1 MSIRTRLALGI
12 VAVAVVLA
20 VPLLMA
26 LRSLER
32 LHDETS
38 QLEDRE
44 FAASLMLGRMR
55 AATEDLRRS
64 ETALGV
70 VDDADSA
77 RTMMENDLAR
87 LASLSD
93 SLSAFALDS
102 AAHFV
107 NLAVSD
113 IRAHSVPQYDAAR
126 ARRMDTVDSISTHTM
141 LPALARIDRAIVA
154 AERSLIA
161 STRDRVRTTSAA
173 TEQAWETSAVMLVL
187 AAVLVAVIA
196 IWLTWS
202 IGRPVRELET
212 GMRRVADGDFSHRL
226 PFRQDRPD
234 EFGQLAE
241 SFTTMAE
248 QLAEADRIKA
258 EFMSVASHELKTPI
272 NVIIGYL
279 QLLDEGIYGPL
290 SPKQAEICRTIRTQG
305 NSLARLVQ
313 QLLDVSRFQAGAG
326 RIEPR
331 PVVLH
336 KFLTELEAAFHVLA
350 RQRGIGFDVVHGET
364 LPETVLW
371 DPDRM
376 NETLGNLLSNA
387 FKFTERGGRVE
398 LVVERLDGT
407 MQLEVR
413 DTGAGIPPDE
423 LAHVFEKFY
432 QADNQ
437 SRASQK
443 GTGLGLAIAKQIVE
457 AHHGS
462 ITCDSAVGV
471 GTTFTIVVPLDTD
484 VPDPSPRPQL
494 AASHST

>member
-12 VAVAVVLA
+12 VAIAVVLA
-20 VPLLMA
+20 VPLLIA

-38 QLEDRE
+38 QLNDRE

-64 ETALGV
+64 ETAV
-70 VDDADSA
+70 FAEATDTTRA
-77 RTMMENDLAR
+77 MMERDIAR
-87 LASLSD
+87 LEKLSD
-93 SLSAFALDS
+93 SLSSFALDS

-107 NLAVSD
+107 NLAVRQIAAD
-113 IRAHSVPQYDAAR
+113 TVAHYEAAR
-126 ARRMDTVDSISTHTM
+126 AGRNDVVDSISTHVM
-141 LPALARIDRAIVA
+141 LPALARIEGAIVA

-161 STRDRVRTTSAA
+161 RTRDRVQIASAA

-187 AAVLVAVIA
+187 ATILVAGIA

-202 IGRPVRELET
+202 IGGPVRELET
-212 GMRRVADGDFSHRL
+212 GMRRVADGDFTYRL
-226 PFRQDRPD
+226 PFRSDRPD

-241 SFTTMAE
+241 SFSTMAE
-248 QLAEADRIKA
+248 QLEEVNRIKA

-290 SPKQAEICRTIRTQG
+290 SPKQLEICRTIRTQG
-305 NSLARLVQ
+305 NALARLVQ
-313 QLLDVSRFQAGAG
+313 QLLDVSRFEAGAG
-326 RIEPR
+326 RIELR
-331 PVVLH
+331 PVPLP

-350 RQRGIGFDVVHGET
+350 RQRGVGFRVVHGAE
-364 LPETVLW
+364 LPETVVW

-398 LVVERLDGT
+398 LSVERLDGS

-423 LAHVFEKFY
+423 LAHIFEKFY

-437 SRASQK
+437 SRASAA

-462 ITCDSAVGV
+462 ISCDSTVGE
-471 GTTFTIVVPLDTD
+471 GTSFTIVMPISADTPVPI
-484 VPDPSPRPQL
+484 PGPQL
-494 AASHST
+494 ATSETS

>member
-12 VAVAVVLA
+12 VAIAVVLA
-20 VPLLMA
+20 VPLLIA

-38 QLEDRE
+38 QLNDRE

-64 ETALGV
+64 ETAVV
-70 VDDADSA
+70 VDPRDSTRAMMAADI
-77 RTMMENDLAR
+77 DR
-87 LASLSD
+87 LKNLSD
-93 SLSAFALDS
+93 SLSSFALDS
-102 AAHFV
+102 AAHYV
-107 NLAVSD
+107 NRAV
-113 IRAHSVPQYDAAR
+113 REVGAHAQPQYEAAIAGR
-126 ARRMDTVDSISTHTM
+126 TAVVDSISTGTM
-141 LPALARIDRAIVA
+141 LPALARIEGAIVA

-161 STRDRVRTTSAA
+161 RTRDRVQIASQA

-187 AAVLVAVIA
+187 AAILVAGIA

-202 IGRPVRELET
+202 IGGPVRELET
-212 GMRRVADGDFSHRL
+212 GMRRVADGDLSYRL
-226 PFRQDRPD
+226 PFRSDRPD

-241 SFTTMAE
+241 SFSTMSE
-248 QLAEADRIKA
+248 QLAEVDRIKA

-290 SPKQAEICRTIRTQG
+290 TPKQLEICRTIRAQG

-326 RIEPR
+326 RIELR
-331 PVVLH
+331 PVGLT

-350 RQRGIGFDVVHGET
+350 RQRGIGFRVVHGDG

-376 NETLGNLLSNA
+376 NEVLGNLLSNA

-398 LVVERLDGT
+398 LAVERLDGS
-407 MQLEVR
+407 MQLDVR
-413 DTGAGIPPDE
+413 DSGAGIPPDE
-423 LAHVFEKFY
+423 LEHVFEKFY

-437 SRASQK
+437 SRASQA

-457 AHHGS
+457 AHHGT
-462 ITCDSAVGV
+462 IHCDSTVGE
-471 GTTFTIVVPLDTD
+471 GTTFTIVIPISAST
-484 VPDPSPRPQL
+484 PDSTPRPQL
-494 AASHST
+494 ATSETT

>member
-20 VPLLMA
+20 VPLLTA

-64 ETALGV
+64 ENLAA
-70 VDDADSA
+70 VDPRDSTRA
-77 RTMMENDLAR
+77 MMTRDIER
-87 LASLSD
+87 LSKLSD
-93 SLSAFALDS
+93 SLSSFALDS

-107 NLAVSD
+107 NRAVRE
-113 IRAHSVPQYDAAR
+113 IAAHAEPQFAAAR
-126 ARRMDTVDSISTHTM
+126 AGRHAVVDSITEAVM
-141 LPALARIDRAIVA
+141 LPALATIDRAIAA

-187 AAVLVAVIA
+187 AAILVAGIA
-196 IWLTWS
+196 LWLTSS
-202 IGRPVRELET
+202 IGGPVRELET
-212 GMRRVADGDFSHRL
+212 GMRRVADGDLSHRL

-241 SFTTMAE
+241 SFTTMTE
-248 QLAEADRIKA
+248 QLAEVNRIKA

-290 SPKQAEICRTIRTQG
+290 TPKQAEICRTIRTQG

-326 RIEPR
+326 QIERR
-331 PVVLH
+331 PVVLR

-350 RQRGIGFDVVHGET
+350 RQRGVTFDVVHGEA

-387 FKFTERGGRVE
+387 FKFTDRGGRVQ
-398 LVVERLDGT
+398 LAVERLDGH

-413 DTGAGIPPDE
+413 DTGAGIPPEE

-443 GTGLGLAIAKQIVE
+443 GTGLGLAISKQIVE
-457 AHHGS
+457 AHDGS
-462 ITCDSAVGV
+462 ITCDSTVGE
-471 GTTFTIVVPLDTD
+471 GTTFRIVVPLEAEI
-484 VPDPSPRPQL
+484 PASLPRPQL